1 MCLTL
6 HTNEGNY
13 LAHYCDPGVNVD
25 YDFEKFT
32 FLDYIA
38 DGTKLAYH
46 SEMPYDTGMPYY
58 TGLPYYAEMPYYE
71 RPGTKE

>member
-1 MCLTL
+1 M
-6 HTNEGNY
+6 
-13 LAHYCDPGVNVD
+13 D
-25 YDFEKFT
+25 YEFERFT

-38 DGTKLAYH
+38 DDTKFTDH

-71 RPGTKE
+71 RPGARE

>member
-13 LAHYCDPGVNVD
+13 LAQYCDLGVSVD
-25 YDFEKFT
+25 YDFEKST

-38 DGTKLAYH
+38 DGANLADH
-46 SEMPYDTGMPYY
+46 SEMPYDGGMPYY

-71 RPGTKE
+71 RPGTEE